1 MTEQLFY
8 YVLGTL
14 QGWMGVLASEAG
26 LRRVILPRCSA
37 EDAAKELGA
46 AVQQATRSEAPFADL
61 IARFKTYFQAERVEF
76 PDRLDLSRA
85 TDFQR
90 QVWEAARTIPWGETR
105 SYQWV
110 ASHIGKPRAARAV
123 GQALGQNPLPLIVP
137 CHRVLTTDGKLGGFT
152 GGLDMKRLLLK
163 TEGVDVC

>member
-1 MTEQLFY
+1 MTEPLFY
-8 YVLGTL
+8 CVFGTL

-26 LRRVILPRCSA
+26 LRRCTLPRYSA
-37 EDAAKELGA
+37 EDAAKELGSDT
-46 AVQQATRSEAPFADL
+46 TRASLSQGPFEDL

-76 PDRLDLSRA
+76 PDWLDLSRA

-90 QVWEAARTIPWGETR
+90 QVWEVARTIPWGESR
-105 SYQWV
+105 SYQWL

-123 GQALGQNPLPLIVP
+123 GQALGQNPLPLIIP

-163 TEGVDVC
+163 TEGVTVL

>member
-1 MTEQLFY
+1 MTEPLFY
-8 YVLGTL
+8 CVFGTL
-14 QGWMGVLASEAG
+14 QGWMGVLASETG
-26 LRRVILPRCSA
+26 LRRCTLPRRSA
-37 EDAAKELGA
+37 DDAAKELGA
-46 AVQQATRSEAPFADL
+46 AVQQATQSQGPFEDL

-76 PDRLDLSRA
+76 PDRLDLSKA
-85 TDFQR
+85 TVFQR

-163 TEGVDVC
+163 TEGVTVL